1 MSYLTREMATK
12 AVHDMKSFHDSLRGL
27 YSDHGM
33 NMLEDLGRRNILL
46 SSAQEKYF
54 ADQLSTRYPK
64 TLNDGRSGQPDIVIP
79 EIDVEL
85 ECKLTSR
92 HKSGAISF
100 QTDFETLNKKGSLD
114 YLYVIAGR
122 DFKEF
127 AVLHFAGLTIQD
139 FRPLSNGARG
149 KVSMYKH
156 KAMSKCNILLGGA
169 ISNNEIN
176 LKKLE
181 GKLASLNG
189 DSKSKKEKILKSIKY
204 WSTQPTRYSFDLE
217 AV

>member
-1 MSYLTREMATK
+1 MSYLTRKMTVK
-12 AVHDMKSFHDSLRGL
+12 AVHDMRAFHDNLRAL
-27 YSDHGM
+27 YKDHGM
-33 NMLEDLGRRNILL
+33 NMLDDLGRRNILL

-54 ADQLSTRYPK
+54 ADQLSSVYPD
-64 TLNDGRSGQPDIVIP
+64 TINDGRPGQPDIVIP

-100 QTDFETLNKKGSLD
+100 QTDYDTLNKKGSLD

-122 DFKEF
+122 DFDEF
-127 AVLHFAGLTIQD
+127 AVLHFRGLTIDD

-156 KAMSKCNILLGGA
+156 KAMSKCNVILGN
-169 ISNNEIN
+169 IVNNNTVN
-176 LKKLE
+176 LEKLQAKLE
-181 GKLASLNG
+181 SQDFTNT
-189 DSKSKKEKILKSIKY
+189 KKEKILKSIKY
-204 WSTQPTRYSFDLE
+204 WNTTPARYSFELE